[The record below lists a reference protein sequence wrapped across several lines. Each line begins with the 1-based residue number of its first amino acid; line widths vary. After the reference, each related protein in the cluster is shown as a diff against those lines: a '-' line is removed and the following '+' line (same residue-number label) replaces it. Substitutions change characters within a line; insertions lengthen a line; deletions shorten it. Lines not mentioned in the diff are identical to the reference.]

1 MKRPKLKKA
10 SKRLTC
16 AKRYKIQRKIREHNR
31 KLRKEAKK
39 KGVTKRVKKDPGV
52 PNDAPFKE
60 DVLREAEQRR
70 IQLEELKEKK
80 KLEKKKERA
89 EKCKKNSES
98 NKEPQAKKARKEES
112 AVSKDKYSGKFLCS
126 ELNKVINA
134 SEVIIEVLDARDPL
148 GCRCPQLEEAVLKH
162 EGNKKLLMVL
172 NKIDCA
178 PKENVKKWLNYLQR
192 EFPTVAFKA
201 STHLQDKTAQDKKRK
216 EPNRT
221 LGLISEAPSFR
232 GSCLL
237 ELLQDYARKRQ
248 TEGPLRVGVVGF
260 PNVGKSSVINS
271 LKGSRVCNAGVLRG
285 VTKCMQEVHIAKNIK
300 VIDSPGILASP
311 SNPGVA
317 LALRSLPSTHKQD
330 DVLDAVR
337 DLLKHCNNQQ
347 VMLQYNVPAFKNSL
361 EFLTLLAKKRSLLQ
375 KGGVPNTR
383 QAAEIFLCDWT
394 GAKLSYYCKPPET
407 HSLPPYLSDTMVA
420 EMQKAWDM
428 GKLHQGNAAALK
440 GIKCSSLAS
449 SITLTSSGPTSGLLN
464 ENEVCDLKDGG
475 GELLQGDEVAEED
488 DEEEVPQLV
497 PIEDKGQKKEKAK
510 SVKVHPTK
518 VTFSS
523 LSVNIDMSS
532 TQKDDDAYDFN
543 VDFK

>member
-1 MKRPKLKKA
+1 MN
-10 SKRLTC
+10 
-16 AKRYKIQRKIREHNR
+16 IREHNR

-60 DVLREAEQRR
+60 DVLREVEQRR

-89 EKCKKNSES
+89 EKRKKNSETCCLYRS
-98 NKEPQAKKARKEES
+98 EYM
-112 AVSKDKYSGKFLCS
+112 VSFR
-126 ELNKVINA
+126 EVINA

-488 DEEEVPQLV
+488 DEEKVPQLV

-510 SVKVHPTK
+510 SVKEARAQRLFPETRDVE
-518 VTFSS
+518 
-523 LSVNIDMSS
+523 M
-532 TQKDDDAYDFN
+532 
-543 VDFK
+543 

>member
-1 MKRPKLKKA
+1 MTVVFVSELKKA

-201 STHLQDKTAQDKKRK
+201 STHLQDKTKRK

-428 GKLHQGNAAALK
+428 GKLHQGNTERV
-440 GIKCSSLAS
+440 SLAS

-488 DEEEVPQLV
+488 DEEEVV
-497 PIEDKGQKKEKAK
+497 
-510 SVKVHPTK
+510 SVLISFLFLSPVHPTK

>member
-1 MKRPKLKKA
+1 MTVVFVSELKKA

-70 IQLEELKEKK
+70 IQVRSFSASR
-80 KLEKKKERA
+80 KLSSVYVA
-89 EKCKKNSES
+89 PIGHHIC
-98 NKEPQAKKARKEES
+98 
-112 AVSKDKYSGKFLCS
+112 
-126 ELNKVINA
+126 VINA

-394 GAKLSYYCKPPET
+394 G
-407 HSLPPYLSDTMVA
+407 
-420 EMQKAWDM
+420 
-428 GKLHQGNAAALK
+428 
-440 GIKCSSLAS
+440 
-449 SITLTSSGPTSGLLN
+449 
-464 ENEVCDLKDGG
+464 
-475 GELLQGDEVAEED
+475 
-488 DEEEVPQLV
+488 
-497 PIEDKGQKKEKAK
+497 
-510 SVKVHPTK
+510 
-518 VTFSS
+518 
-523 LSVNIDMSS
+523 
-532 TQKDDDAYDFN
+532 
-543 VDFK
+543 

>member
-1 MKRPKLKKA
+1 MTVVFVSELKKA

-70 IQLEELKEKK
+70 IQVRSFSASRKLSSVSFDLKYDDDDDDDDNEFD
-80 KLEKKKERA
+80 LLV
-89 EKCKKNSES
+89 
-98 NKEPQAKKARKEES
+98 QEES

-201 STHLQDKTAQDKKRK
+201 STHLQDKTKRK

-330 DVLDAVR
+330 DVLD
-337 DLLKHCNNQQ
+337 

-488 DEEEVPQLV
+488 DEEEVVSVRSHFYQC
-497 PIEDKGQKKEKAK
+497 AK
-510 SVKVHPTK
+510 MCAFTNLEIIRNLN
-518 VTFSS
+518 TLQTARIACF
-523 LSVNIDMSS
+523 L
-532 TQKDDDAYDFN
+532 
-543 VDFK
+543 